1 MENIRLKS
9 SFLFFISFFFNRRAK
24 ICLHHE
30 RMEFMELKKL
40 ETQEEG
46 WGHAD
51 WQGTGEGTLLSRA
64 KGRRVQ
70 RRAEKMVQIWA
81 NVSVG
86 ERRWKNSYLVVS
98 NFSVK

>member
-46 WGHAD
+46 WHAD

-64 KGRRVQ
+64 KGRRAQ
-70 RRAEKMVQIWA
+70 RRAEKMVQIWV

-86 ERRWKNSYLVVS
+86 ERRWKNSYLLVS